1 MLADKGVVRDSDGV
15 IRTGEWIIRV
25 GEGQYF

>member
-15 IRTGEWIIRV
+15 IRTGKWIIRV
-25 GEGQYF
+25 GEGQDF